1 MITRAPRNRHPGAK
15 PEYHSFVGQDWSELG
30 SEDPLH
36 RTAGKK
42 SSARMVALRERHV
55 MSQPK
60 LANPSVVQLHNL
72 GLCGLGPVFALAV
85 VFGGGAQIFAGF
97 QEMKM
102 GNHFGFCAFTG
113 YGAFWI
119 SFALLLLCK
128 RFGVFPVEG
137 NDVGWFLVAYTAFTL
152 ILWLASM
159 RVSKGHFTIFSL
171 LLIGFILLDL
181 EHFGFPGLKT
191 VAALELIGCAIAA
204 LYGMAHVI
212 FQDLAGRDVLP
223 MGAPLIKA

>member
-1 MITRAPRNRHPGAK
+1 M
-15 PEYHSFVGQDWSELG
+15 L
-30 SEDPLH
+30 
-36 RTAGKK
+36 
-42 SSARMVALRERHV
+42 ALRERHV

-60 LANPSVVQLHNL
+60 LANPAVVGLAGFGLTTLVLQLHNL

-119 SFALLLLCK
+119 SFAMLLLCK
-128 RFGVFPVEG
+128 RFGIFPVEG
-137 NDVGWFLVAYTAFTL
+137 NDVGWFLVTYTAFTL
-152 ILWLASM
+152 ILWVASM

-171 LLIGFILLDL
+171 LLVGFILLDL

-191 VAALELIGCAIAA
+191 IAALELILCALAA

-223 MGAPLIKA
+223 MGSPLIKA

>member
-1 MITRAPRNRHPGAK
+1 MKTN
-15 PEYHSFVGQDWSELG
+15 
-30 SEDPLH
+30 
-36 RTAGKK
+36 
-42 SSARMVALRERHV
+42 ARIAALRERPV

-60 LANPSVVQLHNL
+60 LANPAVVGLAGFGLTTLVLQLHNL

-97 QEMKM
+97 QEMKV

-137 NDVGWFLVAYTAFTL
+137 NDVGWFLVTYTAFTV
-152 ILWLASM
+152 ILWVASM
-159 RVSKGHFTIFSL
+159 RISKGHFTIFSL

-191 VAALELIGCAIAA
+191 IAALELILCAFAA

-223 MGAPLIKA
+223 MGTPLIKA